1 MEKKVLTNEEVSALK
16 DLKKQYRDLTE
27 ATGVIEIQKIT
38 IELKKEQIKEKLKSL
53 QQEEIKLARK
63 LEEKYGNG
71 EISLESGEFLP
82 NKETFEKI

>member
-1 MEKKVLTNEEVSALK
+1 MEKKVLTNDEVSSLK

-82 NKETFEKI
+82 NK

>member
-1 MEKKVLTNEEVSALK
+1 MEKKVLTQEEVSELK
-16 DLKKQYRDLTE
+16 GLKQQYRDLTE

-53 QQEEIKLARK
+53 QQEEIKLAKK

-82 NKETFEKI
+82 SK

>member
-1 MEKKVLTNEEVSALK
+1 MEKKVLTQEKVSELK
-16 DLKKQYRDLTE
+16 GLKQQYRDLTE
-27 ATGVIEIQKIT
+27 ATGVIEIQKIK
-38 IELKKEQIKEKLKSL
+38 IKLKKEQIKEKLKSL

-82 NKETFEKI
+82 SK

>member
-1 MEKKVLTNEEVSALK
+1 MEKKVLTNDEVSSLK

-53 QQEEIKLARK
+53 QQEEIKLAKK
-63 LEEKYGNG
+63 LEDKYGNG
-71 EISLESGEFLP
+71 EISLETGEFLP
-82 NKETFEKI
+82 SK

>member
-16 DLKKQYRDLTE
+16 DVKKQYRDLTE

-82 NKETFEKI
+82 SK